1 LLPLAGL
8 GFFGGAWLYA
18 AYLYPYSHPYSY
30 YNSTSRFN
38 ETKPVKCLCQQYSV
52 CGCDDNDDPTYM
64 NSIIGDGNPAKFNQS
79 LVRVATVNDTDT
91 IFINGTLPNGTTAD
105 GGTDTTSGAM
115 SMFSSPSAF
124 GWALIA
130 MTMVSALS
138 IL

>member
-1 LLPLAGL
+1 
-8 GFFGGAWLYA
+8 
-18 AYLYPYSHPYSY
+18 
-30 YNSTSRFN
+30 
-38 ETKPVKCLCQQYSV
+38 
-52 CGCDDNDDPTYM
+52 M

-105 GGTDTTSGAM
+105 GGTDTTSGSM